1 MKAKSNLKAEGNPQS
16 WNDHDPT
23 TDNPAAIS
31 ADAMQLRTS
40 FSLSSVVHMCL
51 SVCLGNT
58 ETQIMRPLLPYNR
71 RH

>member
-1 MKAKSNLKAEGNPQS
+1 MKAKSILKAEGNPQS

-40 FSLSSVVHMCL
+40 FSLSSVVRMCLPVCL
-51 SVCLGNT
+51 SVSEIL
-58 ETQIMRPLLPYNR
+58 RPKL
-71 RH
+71 